1 MSDIVLD
8 IETLSTRPDAVVL
21 TIGAIKFSPFA
32 DDIDA
37 TNGFYTRI
45 DVDEQIGMGRHIS
58 EDTIQWWGKLP
69 AEVREDAMGEHNR
82 DSVEKALAG
91 LNKFLVGSENI
102 WVQGPVFDIATLE
115 NLYRQMLMPPPWH
128 FWNIRDSRTLFGVH
142 GDPRQKNH
150 QHAHNAMIDCV
161 IQGKAIQ
168 QVYRDNNIT
177 PFKYNSSN
185 LKYANNL

>member
-142 GDPRQKNH
+142 GDPRERNK
-150 QHAHNAMIDCV
+150 AGLHNALEDCV
-161 IQGKAIQ
+161 SQAQGVQ
-168 QVYRDNNIT
+168 QI
-177 PFKYNSSN
+177 YNR
-185 LKYANNL
+185 LGIVKP